1 MQKAYFVSVNCDDP
15 IATSERF
22 GQLVEQF
29 RPLLAKTAIQAGWRH
44 SKNPPSDVIDDL
56 VQTAIIN
63 VFERG
68 PWRTMTPRQLIAYL
82 KISVK
87 HCTSNYLRGQR
98 RAWIAKAKIRQQ
110 QVTSTT
116 LGTRAQAP
124 LSFREDSPLTADA
137 TDYGQTAITGQ
148 RLLLLKDRHVIR
160 ANNHEQELTTKM
172 TVAEALD
179 RLPAEQAE
187 VIRLV
192 YRDGHDVKEVAK
204 ELSMSLRTV
213 ERRLAAAR
221 AALRSFL
228 SD

>member
-1 MQKAYFVSVNCDDP
+1 
-15 IATSERF
+15 
-22 GQLVEQF
+22 
-29 RPLLAKTAIQAGWRH
+29 LLAKTAIQAGWRH
-44 SKNPPSDVIDDL
+44 SKNPPSEVIEDL

-68 PWRTMTPRQLIAYL
+68 PWRTMMPRQLIAYL
-82 KISVK
+82 KTSVK
-87 HCTSNYLRGQR
+87 HGTSNYLRGQR

-110 QVTSTT
+110 RVTITT

-124 LSFREDSPLTADA
+124 LSFREDSPLTAEA

-148 RLLLLKDRHVIR
+148 GLSLLKDRHVIR

-179 RLPAEQAE
+179 RLPAEEAE
-187 VIRLV
+187 VVRLV
-192 YRDGHDVKEVAK
+192 HCEGHQMKEVAK
-204 ELSMSLRTV
+204 ELGIPLRTV
-213 ERRLAAAR
+213 ERRLSAAR